1 MAQVVWNSSSCKPR
15 TYLFYI
21 VNVMAAD
28 DLATQGVRVPATMIF
43 TIRCL
48 LLLLNVN
55 RRPRMTLVTSKRKNK
70 YTWIFS
76 RALFHYKC
84 HLAITESHC
93 ENKTTLRSSYRH
105 LYIETALVLI
115 PLYSCCNMP
124 SQIAKFMGPTWGQ
137 PGSCRPQMCPMLA
150 PWTLLSGVYCFVV
163 VSNEHI
169 FSHIPVNT
177 CEHFDTL
184 ITLTC
189 NKVI

>member
-1 MAQVVWNSSSCKPR
+1 MTWRRKESGYQQPWYLLYVACCYCWMWTDGHGWHWWLPKGR
-15 TYLFYI
+15 TNILEYLAGPCFI
-21 VNVMAAD
+21 
-28 DLATQGVRVPATMIF
+28 I
-43 TIRCL
+43 
-48 LLLLNVN
+48 
-55 RRPRMTLVTSKRKNK
+55 
-70 YTWIFS
+70 
-76 RALFHYKC
+76 KC
-84 HLAITESHC
+84 RLAITESHC